1 MVIGEYFEPFYLELE
16 FTGKEIEVCEPIS
29 VHWFHAYTHTLY
41 YVCMY
46 VQCRHTV
53 YCLCVSSV
61 SLAHTTS
68 ISTTLRADSSIQLW
82 RDSGALCVC
91 VCVCVY

>member
-16 FTGKEIEVCEPIS
+16 FTGKEIQVCESIS
-29 VHWFHAYTHTLY
+29 TLVPCIHTY
-41 YVCMY
+41 SV

-53 YCLCVSSV
+53 YCLCVYSV

-68 ISTTLRADSSIQLW
+68 ISTTLRADSSIQQW
-82 RDSGALCVC
+82 GDSGALCVC
-91 VCVCVY
+91 CTRFLCDQ